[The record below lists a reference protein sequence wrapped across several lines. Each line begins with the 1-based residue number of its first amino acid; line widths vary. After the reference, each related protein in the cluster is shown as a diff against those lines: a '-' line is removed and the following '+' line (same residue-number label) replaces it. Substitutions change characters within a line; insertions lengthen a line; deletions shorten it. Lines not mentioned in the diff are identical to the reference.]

1 MLRTVLSIVL
11 ICLVVFSVCCGVKQ
25 PDNSN
30 LAINVSPSDA
40 VPSSPDPSERK
51 SVDYFAH
58 IKPEHREVLRGW
70 LKSKPYLRPAVE
82 EIDNSIFSEQYKPYF
97 DENYRVL
104 RETLGDG
111 NYQYY
116 SVGDMNH
123 DKTADFAVLLVD
135 TRQQN
140 DGDRFALA
148 IFNAPFKS
156 ANYFEEE
163 LHGITN
169 SYIKF
174 NAFDE
179 PYLFLGKFESDYYC
193 ATYYPKGK
201 TYYFKDCTD

>member
-82 EIDNSIFSEQYKPYF
+82 EIDNSVSLINTSRISTRIIGFSA
-97 DENYRVL
+97 R
-104 RETLGDG
+104 R
-111 NYQYY
+111 
-116 SVGDMNH
+116 SA
-123 DKTADFAVLLVD
+123 TAIIS
-135 TRQQN
+135 TIR
-140 DGDRFALA
+140 
-148 IFNAPFKS
+148 
-156 ANYFEEE
+156 
-163 LHGITN
+163 
-169 SYIKF
+169 
-174 NAFDE
+174 
-179 PYLFLGKFESDYYC
+179 
-193 ATYYPKGK
+193 
-201 TYYFKDCTD
+201 